1 MCLLASDMMAL
12 VKLLTPSFSQDLP
25 VPTCIEGVIDT
36 QQFGDAIMVLE
47 FLQCFS
53 ALLDVKDTF
62 PHGISFGTNEQLCV
76 EKCAR

>member
-1 MCLLASDMMAL
+1 MMAL
-12 VKLLTPSFSQDLP
+12 VKLLTLSFSQDLP
-25 VPTCIEGVIDT
+25 VPTRIEGLIDT

-62 PHGISFGTNEQLCV
+62 PHGISFGMNDPMCV
-76 EKCAR
+76 EMCGVLNL